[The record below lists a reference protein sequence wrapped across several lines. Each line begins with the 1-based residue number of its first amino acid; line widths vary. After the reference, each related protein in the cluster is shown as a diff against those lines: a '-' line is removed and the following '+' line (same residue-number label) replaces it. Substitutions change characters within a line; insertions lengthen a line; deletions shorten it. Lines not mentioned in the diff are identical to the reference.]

1 MTLTILAF
9 LVIANMSMAWR
20 NVHRKEPNKLY
31 KRMDLVLAY
40 LLIIGG
46 VAGLIQALNELFK
59 FNF

>member
-1 MTLTILAF
+1 MIMSF
-9 LVIANMSMAWR
+9 LLLVAAANMCLAWH
-20 NVHRKEPNKLY
+20 NIHRKEPNKLF
-31 KRMDLVLAY
+31 KRMDLILAY